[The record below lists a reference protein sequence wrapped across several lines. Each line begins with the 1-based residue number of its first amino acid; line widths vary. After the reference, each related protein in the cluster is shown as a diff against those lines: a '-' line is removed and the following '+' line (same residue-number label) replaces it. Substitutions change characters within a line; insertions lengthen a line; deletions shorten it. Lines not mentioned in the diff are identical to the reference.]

1 MKSVIIGAGTYGEVY
16 LAYLREAG
24 TDVVGFLDDAEEM
37 QGKLV
42 RGVPVLGK
50 TDLLPTL
57 AGTHGVRAV
66 YCPLGK
72 NRLRVQFLKKARE
85 LGYETPCYV
94 HPSVIVSPGV
104 KIGNG
109 VYVLLGTTIM
119 PHTEIRDFTMIS
131 MGVRLAHHAVLN
143 EGTFLS
149 TGVDFG
155 ASIAAEKFA
164 YVGISATIMTGLKR
178 LGEDCLVGA
187 GAVVIRDVPAGAV
200 VAGVP
205 AKILKYKPGFDTPP
219 PIRGNEIRFCEACGL
234 PAVCVS
240 GVPAGTAAASF
251 LHENL
256 RVSRGENLVASASG
270 APAERS
276 AA

>member
-164 YVGISATIMTGLKR
+164 YVGISATIMTGVKT
-178 LGEDCLVGA
+178 LGEDCFVGA

-219 PIRGNEIRFCEACGL
+219 HF
-234 PAVCVS
+234 
-240 GVPAGTAAASF
+240 
-251 LHENL
+251 
-256 RVSRGENLVASASG
+256 GEMK
-270 APAERS
+270 
-276 AA
+276 